1 MLTNFGELDVH
12 IDMKTGRA
20 KVRGSS
26 TSRHSSVAGE
36 RSHNGQVAGSNPA
49 PAPTYDS
56 KLEARYAQY
65 LDVLVFCKEIKG
77 YKYHPFTVK
86 LAPKR
91 TYTPD
96 FAIQSNDGQVTIVEL
111 KGSIRMKNARD
122 SITRLHVAAAN
133 LPMFQWKLVERV
145 KGQWK
150 ETTI

>member
-26 TSRHSSVAGE
+26 TSRHSTVAGE

-65 LDVLVFCKEIKG
+65 LDVLKFCGDIRR
-77 YKYHPFTVK
+77 YVYHPFTIWI
-86 LAPKR
+86 ATKR
-91 TYTPD
+91 KYTPD
-96 FAIQSNDGQVTIVEL
+96 FLIEMKDGSVAIVEV
-111 KGSIRMKNARD
+111 KGSMKMKNARD
-122 SITRLHVAAAN
+122 SITRLHVAASK
-133 LPMFQWKLVERV
+133 LPMFTWKLVQRV
-145 KGQWK
+145 RGDWK
-150 ETTI
+150 VVSI